1 MSNSQ
6 LEFHA
11 VRTIAM
17 LPALLV
23 MLVGVIL
30 ALRKMPVHPRA
41 CWAILAALALNAFNV
56 LGLPFLMAIVM
67 QMTGGFATT
76 NDLLLRNLLWT
87 LPYGVLGAVSWGL
100 ILFAVFDR
108 PDPPKFLKEDAF
120 ADNESVR

>member
-30 ALRKMPVHPRA
+30 ALRKISVHPRA
-41 CWAILAALALNAFNV
+41 CWAILAALALNAFNI
-56 LGLPFLMAIVM
+56 LGLPFLMSIVM
-67 QMTGGFATT
+67 QITGGFATT

-87 LPYGVLGAVSWGL
+87 LPYGLAGAVSWGL

-108 PDPPKFLKEDAF
+108 PDPPKFLHEDDFPSDAP
-120 ADNESVR
+120 ER